1 MAQAKRHRPGD
12 PVAAGPDIVVE
23 GVGAEGATAGVNVL
37 AGQARKHRTLWRDAF
52 GRLRQNKLAMFG
64 LILALIFAILAIF
77 AKWIAPHS
85 YIFSDYAAISQPP
98 SWKWPLGTD
107 LNGGDQLSRMI
118 WGSQVSML
126 IGIGTQVI
134 VFIIGV
140 PIGAISG
147 YVAGKT
153 DNALMRFVD
162 VMYAFPQLLFVILI
176 MSALGGGLVQMFI
189 ALGVTGWVTM
199 ARLTRA
205 EFLGSRER
213 DYVLAAR
220 AAGAGPW
227 RLMSKHML
235 PNALSPI
242 IVTLTFGVP
251 QAIFTAAGLGF
262 IGIGINPPRPE
273 WGSMVGQFYQ
283 YVQAQWWLAV
293 FPAAAIALIMM
304 AFTFF
309 GDGLRDAL
317 DPRMQRL

>member
-12 PVAAGPDIVVE
+12 PVTPAPDIVVE
-23 GVGAEGATAGVNVL
+23 GGDAAATTAGINVL

-52 GRLRQNKLAMFG
+52 GRLIQNRLAMFG
-64 LILALIFAILAIF
+64 LILVFIFAILAIF

-85 YIFSDYAAISQPP
+85 YIYSNYAAISQPP
-98 SWKWPLGTD
+98 SSQWWLGTD

-118 WGSQVSML
+118 WGAQVSML
-126 IGIGTQVI
+126 IGVGTQFI
-134 VFIIGV
+134 VFFLGV
-140 PIGAISG
+140 PIGAIAG

-153 DNALMRFVD
+153 DTFLMRFVD

-176 MSALGGGLVQMFI
+176 MSALGGGLVQIFI
-189 ALGVTGWVTM
+189 ALGITGWVTI

-213 DYVLAAR
+213 DYIQAAR

-227 RLMSKHML
+227 RIMSKHML

-251 QAIFTAAGLGF
+251 QAIFAAAGLSF
-262 IGIGINPPRPE
+262 IGIGINPPRPA
-273 WGSMVGQFYQ
+273 WGYMVGQFYQ
-283 YVQAQWWLAV
+283 YIQSQWWLAV
-293 FPAAAIALIMM
+293 FPAIAIALVMM